1 LTAGTNITITN
12 TAGGITIA
20 STGGGGTP
28 NFGGIGGNGTANLG
42 GGGGACY
49 GATYGGGQVGPT
61 VDANPLST
69 MAELQQINTSQQ
81 ALKKAKATYGP
92 DVQAAQANAQKAQTE
107 ADKANIQLGNE
118 KMGTMY
124 SILTPYGS
132 DERIVAAGKIDQNT
146 TPDQL
151 KSIQNGLYDIGD
163 EVKQGLISRGWSKA
177 DAMQYVHDFNDII
190 LKDPRQAPN
199 LITRATQSLAG
210 ALNIAEQ
217 NQPQYEKNA
226 AGQIIGIKKAQ
237 QKISPIGDNSGT
249 VNPTSGGVTS
259 TNKYIEDLNT
269 RNSTALETDM
279 RLGEAKDLLKLV
291 KGGAGTKNF
300 SEIARWA
307 QAANLPTE
315 IVDSIAG
322 GDLSAV
328 QSAQKFITQ
337 AVIQG
342 ATSNPGT
349 AESINRYIKD
359 NPDIGTDPRA
369 LERFIKFT
377 EKLNQKTFDETE
389 FLLNQK
395 KNGKFNPET
404 HVQEVQQYLRKNY
417 LKPEVKSPENKPSEG
432 KQSARKI
439 VREGVDKVTGRAVV
453 QYDDGTTGYK

>member
-1 LTAGTNITITN
+1 MAFTFTPTSV
-12 TAGGITIA
+12 A
-20 STGGGGTP
+20 SAPVVSGGGSLNTK
-28 NFGGIGGNGTANLG
+28 
-42 GGGGACY
+42 
-49 GATYGGGQVGPT
+49 VSS
-61 VDANPLST
+61 NPLST
-69 MAELQQINTSQQ
+69 LADLSNIDTQQQ
-81 ALKKAKATYGP
+81 ALKKAQATFGADVAKAEA
-92 DVQAAQANAQKAQTE
+92 DAQQAQTN
-107 ADKANIQLGNE
+107 AKSAVVKLGNE
-118 KMGTMY
+118 QMNNMY
-124 SILTPYGS
+124 TVLTPYGS
-132 DERIVAAGKIDQNT
+132 DARIEAAGKLTPDA
-146 TPDQL
+146 TPDQV
-151 KSIQNGLYDIGD
+151 KAVQNGLYDIGD
-163 EVKQGLISRGWSKA
+163 EVKQKLTSMGWSKA
-177 DAMQYVHDFNDII
+177 DVMQYVHDFDASVM
-190 LKDPRQAPN
+190 KDPRQAPN